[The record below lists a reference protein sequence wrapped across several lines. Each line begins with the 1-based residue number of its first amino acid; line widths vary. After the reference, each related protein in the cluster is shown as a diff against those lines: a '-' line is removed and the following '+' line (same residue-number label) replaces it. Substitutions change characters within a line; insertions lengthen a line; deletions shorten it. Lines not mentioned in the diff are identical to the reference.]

1 LNIQESF
8 VLLSDEQY
16 EYRFCDRCMTR
27 TKNYIVNFENIR
39 NPRGYAT
46 FRCAKCGRERR
57 MRLLRPSAESS
68 Y

>member
-1 LNIQESF
+1 MS
-8 VLLSDEQY
+8 EQY
-16 EYRFCDRCMTR
+16 EMRFCGDCMTR
-27 TKNYIVNFENIR
+27 TKNMIIDKDTPR

-46 FRCAKCGRERR
+46 FKCVKCGRIKR